1 VGPCILFSVV
11 VNYYTIQRAIDQE
24 AGVDDMRAGSR
35 FLAVLLAAIV
45 WTYAAMSVASRPV
58 AQQAITPSVLD
69 VAASS
74 VVAVF
79 D

>member
-1 VGPCILFSVV
+1 
-11 VNYYTIQRAIDQE
+11 
-24 AGVDDMRAGSR
+24 MRISSR
-35 FLAVLLAAIV
+35 LLAVLLAAAV
-45 WTYAAMSVASRPV
+45 WIYAGLSVASRPV

-74 VVAVF
+74 ARAAI